1 MQEYMK
7 RVLKRIENKN
17 FDRKEWE
24 ADIHLLEIAI
34 KDFLNEKGYVY
45 KDNTIDLFR
54 QTPEERLNETEKL
67 NQTKAEPTTILSY
80 AVSYY
85 EEIFRKYLDYYN
97 LGYLK
102 HFQLLS
108 NGLFYI
114 KLHTYLM
121 EPFGKEEERETV
133 KKKFKKQREIITGL
147 GIELIEDCTSYNI
160 LYSDTAIKALT
171 QILNPFKPIR
181 LSFKIDDGEISSI
194 SFYTRQE
201 NLDQLNIPI
210 LTLDKTTEE
219 EAENKRIY
227 LTKRFKE
234 LYSAISTIQSMPNM
248 IDTCGSLIE
257 YYFDDICNCLG
268 IETEISEKVKERH
281 QNTRQINTQ
290 IHTLEEDIKNKI
302 DYRDLSKIIKEYV
315 KRLNTK
321 LITEIGFSI
330 NDFKINKR
338 SYEFQLKGYELENL
352 ILFDKDL
359 DENVLEYIKSIF
371 DIAEAHSEC
380 YIKHSEK
387 NLKYLMNYIKTNHFG
402 DIYNFHAQERFMEYC
417 IDSVQVVGTNLPQLD

>member
-1 MQEYMK
+1 
-7 RVLKRIENKN
+7 
-17 FDRKEWE
+17 
-24 ADIHLLEIAI
+24 
-34 KDFLNEKGYVY
+34 
-45 KDNTIDLFR
+45 
-54 QTPEERLNETEKL
+54 
-67 NQTKAEPTTILSY
+67 
-80 AVSYY
+80 
-85 EEIFRKYLDYYN
+85 
-97 LGYLK
+97 
-102 HFQLLS
+102 
-108 NGLFYI
+108 
-114 KLHTYLM
+114 
-121 EPFGKEEERETV
+121 
-133 KKKFKKQREIITGL
+133 
-147 GIELIEDCTSYNI
+147 
-160 LYSDTAIKALT
+160 
-171 QILNPFKPIR
+171 
-181 LSFKIDDGEISSI
+181 
-194 SFYTRQE
+194 
-201 NLDQLNIPI
+201 
-210 LTLDKTTEE
+210 
-219 EAENKRIY
+219 
-227 LTKRFKE
+227 
-234 LYSAISTIQSMPNM
+234 MPNM

-290 IHTLEEDIKNKI
+290 IHTLEEDIKNNI

-371 DIAEAHSEC
+371 DIVEAHSEC

-387 NLKYLMNYIKTNHFG
+387 NLKYLMDYIKTNHLG